1 MAFLLLYPS
10 MLSIV
15 ILTKNSEKS
24 LDRALESTISFPDV
38 IVLDS
43 ESTDSTKSIASKYP
57 NVRFYVRPFCG
68 FGPMRQVADS
78 LSTYDWIF
86 ALDSD
91 EVLSPSLIQTL
102 HSIST
107 DSKNVYRFPRHNFYN
122 DKWIRWCGWYPDKQI
137 RLYNKKMTSFSKA
150 LVHEKVETGHMQII
164 DLKSPIFHYS
174 YNNMD
179 DFLVKMRLYS
189 SLFSD
194 QYHGKKKSSMMRAL
208 GHSSYA
214 FIKSYFLQ
222 RGFLGGKEGLLIS
235 LYNSHTTFYKYLKL
249 WEKNKHSKL

>member
-1 MAFLLLYPS
+1 
-10 MLSIV
+10 MLSII

-24 LDRALESTISFPDV
+24 LERALESTISFPEV
-38 IVLDS
+38 VLLDS
-43 ESTDSTKSIASKYP
+43 ESTDSTKSIASKYS
-57 NVRFYVRPFCG
+57 NVRFHLRPFCG
-68 FGPMRQVADS
+68 FGPMRRLADT

-91 EVLSPSLIQTL
+91 EVLSPLLIQTL
-102 HSIST
+102 HSISLNP
-107 DSKNVYRFPRHNFYN
+107 KNVYRFPRQNFYN

-150 LVHEKVETGHMQII
+150 LVHEKVETQHMHII
-164 DLKSPIFHYS
+164 DVKSPIFHYS
-174 YNNMD
+174 YHRME
-179 DFLVKMRLYS
+179 DFLVKMQLYS
-189 SLFSD
+189 KLFSD
-194 QYHGKKKSSMMRAL
+194 QYTGKKKASMIRAL

-222 RGFLGGKEGLLIS
+222 RGFLGGREGLLIS

-249 WEKNKHSKL
+249 WEKNKLSKL

>member
-1 MAFLLLYPS
+1 
-10 MLSIV
+10 MLSII

-24 LDRALESTISFPDV
+24 LERALESTISFPEV
-38 IVLDS
+38 VLLDS
-43 ESTDSTKSIASKYP
+43 ESTDSTKSIASKYS
-57 NVRFYVRPFCG
+57 NVRFHLRPFCG
-68 FGPMRQVADS
+68 FGPMRRLADT

-91 EVLSPSLIQTL
+91 EVLSPLLIQTL
-102 HSIST
+102 HSISLNP
-107 DSKNVYRFPRHNFYN
+107 KNVYRFPRQNFYN

-150 LVHEKVETGHMQII
+150 LVHEKVETQHMHII
-164 DLKSPIFHYS
+164 DVKSPIFHYS
-174 YNNMD
+174 YHRME
-179 DFLVKMRLYS
+179 DFLVKMQLYS
-189 SLFSD
+189 NLFSD
-194 QYHGKKKSSMMRAL
+194 QYTGKKKASMIRAL

-222 RGFLGGKEGLLIS
+222 SGFLGGREGLLIS

-249 WEKNKHSKL
+249 WEKNKLSKL